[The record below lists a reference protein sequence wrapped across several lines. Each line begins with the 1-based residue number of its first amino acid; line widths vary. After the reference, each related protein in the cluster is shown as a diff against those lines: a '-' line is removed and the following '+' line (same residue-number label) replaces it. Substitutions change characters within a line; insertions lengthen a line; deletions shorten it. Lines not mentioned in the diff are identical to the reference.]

1 MDQSTAAPSAARP
14 ASVGARICAALKA
27 QIAQGVYGPGARL
40 PSTRALAAELGVS
53 RTTVTAAYE
62 QLIAEGYLETR
73 QGARARVAP
82 GLAVRA
88 AEPDGPPPLRSAPR
102 LSAFGRRLIAASVP
116 FWPAPDRPVADFRY
130 GDLAG
135 ADFPALAWRRALDG
149 ALVRR
154 PARLAYADPRGLPEL
169 RSALQGYL
177 WRARGLR
184 CAPEQI
190 VVVNG
195 SQQALDLCARLLLDP
210 GDGVVIEDPCYGA
223 ARQAFAAA
231 GARLLPVAV
240 DQDGL
245 RTAALAG
252 LGPARLAYVT
262 PSHQFPLGGVMA
274 VSRRQDL
281 LAWAQAT
288 GAMIVED
295 DYDGEYRYDTRPIEA
310 LQSLDRAGVVVYV
323 GTVSKTLSP
332 QLRLGYMV
340 VPPALADI
348 LAAAK
353 RVADRHTPGPEQ
365 AALARILADGAYERH
380 VRRARRRNGER
391 RTALLAALAETLGDR
406 VSVAGAAAG
415 LHVVAWFPRLPAA
428 REAELVAA
436 AHAAGIGVYPV
447 SPLYDPAAGGP
458 SQAGLVLGYASA
470 DPATIRA
477 GIARLAAVVGQIEA
491 ALPAERPA

>member
-1 MDQSTAAPSAARP
+1 MDQSSAAPSPARP
-14 ASVGARICAALKA
+14 AATGARICAALKA
-27 QIAQGVYGPGARL
+27 QIAEGVYGPGARL

-82 GLAVRA
+82 GLAAPGGTSAHA
-88 AEPDGPPPLRSAPR
+88 APVSSAPR
-102 LSAFGRRLIAASVP
+102 LSAFGRRLVAAAVP
-116 FWPAPDRPVADFRY
+116 PHPAPARSVADLRY

-135 ADFPALAWRRALDG
+135 EDFPVRAWRRALDG
-149 ALVRR
+149 VLARR

-169 RSALQGYL
+169 RHALQAYL

-184 CAPEQI
+184 CAPEQV

-245 RTAALAG
+245 RTGALAG

-274 VSRRQDL
+274 VSRRREL
-281 LAWAQAT
+281 LAWAQ
-288 GAMIVED
+288 GAGAVIVED
-295 DYDGEYRYDTRPIEA
+295 DYDGEYRFDARPIEA

-340 VPPALADI
+340 VPPALAAV

-353 RVADRHTPGPEQ
+353 HVADRHTPGPEQ
-365 AALARILADGAYERH
+365 AALAQLLTDGGYERH

-391 RTALLAALAETLGDR
+391 RAALLAALAETLGER
-406 VSVAGAAAG
+406 VSVSGAAAG
-415 LHVVAWFPRLPAA
+415 LHVVAWFDRVPAA
-428 REAELVAA
+428 REAAMVAA
-436 AHAAGIGVYPV
+436 AHAAGVGVYPV
-447 SPLYDPAAGGP
+447 SPLYDPASGGP
-458 SQAGLVLGYASA
+458 ARAGLVLGYASA
-470 DPATIRA
+470 DPAAIRA
-477 GIARLAAVVGQIEA
+477 GIARLATVVGRFEA
-491 ALPAERPA
+491 APVTEPPV